1 MIKISKITSNIN
13 KLQQVSSY
21 HITEINA
28 FTAALSGMSILR
40 KLNTKAKT
48 EINTGFG
55 VNASDYGGRF
65 VNKNGQ
71 ANIEKKGIPFF
82 ERISWYHSMLAM
94 PRWKFLL
101 IIVSFYV
108 LINFV
113 FACIYYAI
121 GVQHLIGMNTNSEM
135 EKFGEAFFFS
145 TQTYTTVG
153 YGRISP
159 SGFAASAIAAFE
171 ALLGLLSFALATGL
185 LYGRFS
191 KPTAY
196 LKFSNNAIIA
206 PFKDGIALMLRI
218 APFKNTTLTDAEAK
232 VTLGMSVE
240 ENGKVTNKFFP
251 LQLEYDR
258 VNALTLSWTIV
269 HPITEDSPVYGFS
282 KEDFENTR
290 GEIMIF
296 IKAFDDMFS
305 NTVVARSS
313 YTFKEIVY
321 GARFIPMYH
330 RNEEA
335 NKTILDLEKLNSFT
349 EADIAERNQVA
360 GKAVS

>member
-1 MIKISKITSNIN
+1 M
-13 KLQQVSSY
+13 
-21 HITEINA
+21 
-28 FTAALSGMSILR
+28 ALLR

-48 EINTGFG
+48 AINTGFG
-55 VNASDYGGRF
+55 ANASDYGGRF
-65 VNKNGQ
+65 LNKNGQ
-71 ANIEKKGIPFF
+71 PNIQKKGVGLL
-82 ERISWYHSMLAM
+82 ERISWYHAMLSL

-101 IIVSFYV
+101 ILFTFFI
-108 LINFV
+108 IANFI
-113 FACIYYAI
+113 FACIYYSI
-121 GVQHLIGMNTNSEM
+121 GVEHLIGMNTGSEL

-145 TQTYTTVG
+145 AQTFTTVG

-159 SGFAASAIAAFE
+159 SGYLASTIAAFE
-171 ALLGLLSFALATGL
+171 ALIGLLSFAIATGL
-185 LYGRFS
+185 FYGRFS

-196 LKFSNNAIIA
+196 LKFSGNAIIA
-206 PFKDGIALMLRI
+206 PFKEGTALMLRI

-240 ENGKVTNKFFP
+240 ENGKVANKFFP

-269 HPITEDSPVYGFS
+269 HPITEDSPIYGFS
-282 KEDFENTR
+282 AADFENTR
-290 GEIMIF
+290 GELMIF

-313 YTFKEIVY
+313 YTFKEIIY
-321 GARFIPMYH
+321 GAKFNPMYY

-335 NKTILDLEKLNSFT
+335 NKTVLDIEKLNSFT
-349 EADIAERNQVA
+349 EADIIEKSQVS